1 MKKNNIFSFRTKQ
14 VKISFLK
21 IPETKLLEKCSEV
34 AMTFTQSND
43 ETISQAVK
51 AMQSLDVDDQ
61 LALFYFIYKEMGSS
75 VTPAAPG
82 ASTVGTDIAE
92 GLFNQVKDMPHEQ
105 QLQFQRDLINKG
117 DTEYTR
123 MYGSM
128 SDTTK
133 LLVWYRLSQGM
144 DNGTIIPMPSDYQLS
159 SQSQELLNQV
169 KGLGFEQQI
178 TLFRDYVGPMGAEPK
193 QGAEI

>member
-1 MKKNNIFSFRTKQ
+1 
-14 VKISFLK
+14 
-21 IPETKLLEKCSEV
+21 
-34 AMTFTQSND
+34 MTFTQSND
-43 ETISQAVK
+43 ENLAQSVQ

-61 LALFYFIYKEMGSS
+61 LALFYFIYKEMGNSI
-75 VTPAAPG
+75 TPAAPG

-92 GLFNQVKDMPHEQ
+92 GLYNQVKDMSHDE
-105 QLQFQRDLINKG
+105 QLQLQRDLINKA
-117 DTEYTR
+117 DNQYTR

-133 LLVWYRLSQGM
+133 LLFWYRLSQGM
-144 DNGTIIPMPSDYQLS
+144 DSGTIIPMPSDYQLS

-169 KGLGFEQQI
+169 KGLGYEEQI
-178 TLFRDYVGPMGAEPK
+178 TLFRDYVSPMGAEPK